1 MVPSTPFAWGPCR
14 GRLGRGQCIPGPFS
28 TPVLGGLVLPPL
40 LLEPRFLFCGFL
52 DQFMD
57 ITVVPHVAAV
67 PQEKLSTLGQ
77 GRLIA
82 TTILRAAKDL
92 FADMNGNYL

>member
-1 MVPSTPFAWGPCR
+1 MFIIISLKWINMLQR
-14 GRLGRGQCIPGPFS
+14 
-28 TPVLGGLVLPPL
+28 
-40 LLEPRFLFCGFL
+40 
-52 DQFMD
+52 D
-57 ITVVPHVAAV
+57 
-67 PQEKLSTLGQ
+67 KLSTLGQ

>member
-1 MVPSTPFAWGPCR
+1 MLQR
-14 GRLGRGQCIPGPFS
+14 
-28 TPVLGGLVLPPL
+28 
-40 LLEPRFLFCGFL
+40 
-52 DQFMD
+52 D
-57 ITVVPHVAAV
+57 
-67 PQEKLSTLGQ
+67 KLSTLGQ